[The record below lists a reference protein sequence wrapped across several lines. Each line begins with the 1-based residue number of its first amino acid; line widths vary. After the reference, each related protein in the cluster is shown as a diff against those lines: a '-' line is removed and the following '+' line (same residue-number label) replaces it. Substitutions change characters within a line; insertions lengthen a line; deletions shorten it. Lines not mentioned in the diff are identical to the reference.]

1 MPSQQAFNLRPSWPF
16 RHALNKQEVRYGDW
30 STKKMLIYDDRSRNV
45 YENKQNHDKLIHK
58 ESDIY
63 VEMTWILQKI
73 AGLEG
78 QFAANSVCGLR
89 VIAPLREMLLPS
101 FNPNS

>member
-1 MPSQQAFNLRPSWPF
+1 
-16 RHALNKQEVRYGDW
+16 
-30 STKKMLIYDDRSRNV
+30 MLIYDDRSRNV